1 MLHSAS
7 FYHSASHPLQ
17 ALRSC
22 VSYLITIHLSPTIYK
37 MTIIMTLN
45 MIRVGLLWRFHE
57 IKLLKH
63 WALSLA
69 PSKFSINN
77 IIYIQPDLNFSQ
89 QNMFDSL
96 AVRHSPFTFIEPRC
110 AKAMETANNSPVKSL
125 SQAHHQPRSEWHV
138 EMFFTMSM
146 L

>member
-1 MLHSAS
+1 MVHSAS
-7 FYHSASHPLQ
+7 FYHSTSHPLQ

-37 MTIIMTLN
+37 MKIIMTLN
-45 MIRVGLLWRFHE
+45 TIRVGLWWRFHE

-63 WALSLA
+63 RALSLA

-96 AVRHSPFTFIEPRC
+96 AVRHSSFTVIEPRC
-110 AKAMETANNSPVKSL
+110 AKAVETASNSPVKLL
-125 SQAHHQPRSEWHV
+125 SWARHQPKSEWHV
-138 EMFFTMSM
+138 EMFLTMSM